1 MKRIIIY
8 IVTFLA
14 TITTNAQSSTQS
26 KQMQQSFKGKIF
38 NSEYDIYINMDLVN
52 SNIIVPQQEIF
63 GEIAGFLGDNKDSR
77 KWLFTEAKINAE
89 NRATISI
96 INDYGS
102 EDLTATLQIL
112 NDTTYILIQESGSSI
127 KVARNRKWVK
137 LPQKLIFIKKNMK

>member
-63 GEIAGFLGDNKDSR
+63 GEIPGFLGDNKDSR

>member
-63 GEIAGFLGDNKDSR
+63 GEIPGFLGDNKDSR
-77 KWLFTEAKINAE
+77 KWLFTDAKITAV

>member
-63 GEIAGFLGDNKDSR
+63 GEIPGFLGDNKDSR
-77 KWLFTEAKINAE
+77 KWPAAE
-89 NRATISI
+89 RLVNRTMSARMLRRACSPPHAG
-96 INDYGS
+96 GS
-102 EDLTATLQIL
+102 
-112 NDTTYILIQESGSSI
+112 YS
-127 KVARNRKWVK
+127 VPPRKRSPPAAAHPAAPRCPRRRK
-137 LPQKLIFIKKNMK
+137 GQSAAAGAGHRP

>member
-26 KQMQQSFKGKIF
+26 KQMQQSFKGKLF

-63 GEIAGFLGDNKDSR
+63 GEIPGFLGDNKDSR

>member
-63 GEIAGFLGDNKDSR
+63 GEIPGFLGDNKDSR
-77 KWLFTEAKINAE
+77 KWLFTDAKINAE

>member
-8 IVTFLA
+8 IIYLLS
-14 TITTNAQSSTQS
+14 TITVYAQSSARGDQAPRH
-26 KQMQQSFKGKIF
+26 FVGKIY
-38 NSEYDIYINMDLVN
+38 NSQYDIYIYMDLEN
-52 SNIIVPQQEIF
+52 SSIIVPQQEIF
-63 GEIAGFLGDNKDSR
+63 GEIPGYLGDNKDSR
-77 KWLFTEAKINAE
+77 KWLFTEAKITAE